1 MQGRPV
7 AAIRIMYIY
16 DFNYYAASD
25 DFESD
30 FAQFGDN
37 VQVFDGRFACSD
49 LETRF
54 YCGIPVEQL
63 VFRSLGPW
71 DVTPIDGLGAWT
83 LNVHHGY
90 DPSEQVVH
98 KGDGS
103 TIRADTLGPLYTSI
117 AGGNTLFPAAE
128 GGPALGTSVDYLGDI
143 AVGPDGSVYYHQ
155 GGAYN
160 HIRKIDP
167 NGIVT
172 TYAGNGLKDAP
183 TGDGGPAL
191 QATLG
196 QAVNAIAAGPD
207 GSLYLAVHV
216 YDGMKGLYQGYIR
229 KIAPDGIIT
238 TIAGNG
244 GMIFNHPGDGGPA
257 IDAEISQPIDVVVGP
272 DGSLYISERGS
283 GLNYNKARV
292 RRIDLNGIINTIAG
306 GGSDANRDEDLGN
319 GEPATQH
326 DIQLPYHLAFG
337 PDGSLYIPDPTERVV
352 KRVTPDGII
361 HRFAGSRTALYG
373 GDGGPALEARL
384 ENPVNVAVSPDG
396 VVYIR
401 TQRSADRI
409 RKVTPDGMIKLYAGK
424 ERVRRFALSGWHCRA
439 AGLHLF
445 QQHGARVYPDGSL
458 LVGDGRH
465 RIRRI
470 ALPLTGFSGNSL
482 VLPSPDGHEVYEFS
496 GAGRHLRTLD
506 GLTGVTRY
514 QFAYDAAGRFS
525 DVTDANGNTTHI
537 ERTADGTPTAIVAP
551 NGQRTTVTLG
561 NDGYLSAIAN
571 PAGETT
577 SLTYGPGGLLA
588 TLTDPRGGVHTFI
601 YDGPGRLISDQG
613 PSGEIK
619 TLTRSV
625 VEGLATVTVTTGLNR
640 STIYA
645 TEVLSTGD
653 RLRTVITP
661 DGSKTTLRIGL
672 DGTRV
677 LGEPSG
683 ARTTI
688 TLGPDP
694 RWGMRTPIAASEI
707 ITMPGGLRRTTTRSR
722 MSS

>member
-1 MQGRPV
+1 MTTLSRG
-7 AAIRIMYIY
+7 
-16 DFNYYAASD
+16 
-25 DFESD
+25 

-54 YCGIPVEQL
+54 YCGIPIEQTI
-63 VFRSLGPW
+63 FRALGPW
-71 DVTPIDGLGAWT
+71 DVTPIDGLGGWT

-103 TIRADTLGPLYTSI
+103 SIRADTLGPLYTSI

-216 YDGMKGLYQGYIR
+216 YDGMKGMYQGYIR

-352 KRVTPDGII
+352 KRVTPDGMI

-373 GDGGPALEARL
+373 GEGGPALEARL
-384 ENPVNVAVSPDG
+384 DSAVNVAVSPDG

-401 TQRSADRI
+401 TQRGEDRI
-409 RKVTPDGMIKLYAGK
+409 RKVTLDGTIMSYAGQDATCGGSLSPDGI
-424 ERVRRFALSGWHCRA
+424 A
-439 AGLHLF
+439 AQQACIFGNSLGLELH
-445 QQHGARVYPDGSL
+445 PDGSL

-470 ALPLTGFSGNSL
+470 ALPQTGFSANSM
-482 VLPSPDGHEVYEFS
+482 VIPSPDGHEVYEFS
-496 GAGRHLRTLD
+496 SGGRHLRTLD
-506 GLTGVTRY
+506 GLTGAIRY
-514 QFAYDAAGRFS
+514 QFAYDAAGRLS
-525 DVTDANGNTTHI
+525 DVTDANGRVTHF
-537 ERTADGTPTAIVAP
+537 ERAGGGTPTALVAP
-551 NGQRTTVTLG
+551 NGRRTALTLG
-561 NDGYLSAIAN
+561 DDGYLSAIAN

-577 SLTYGPGGLLA
+577 SLTYGPGGLLSR
-588 TLTDPRGGVHTFI
+588 LTDPRGGVHNFI
-601 YDGPGRLISDQG
+601 YDELGRLIRDEG
-613 PSGEIK
+613 AAGEIK
-619 TLTRSV
+619 TLARST
-625 VEGLATVTVTTGLNR
+625 VEGMTVVTVTTALNR
-640 STIYA
+640 AAIYA
-645 TEVLSTGD
+645 TEVQSTGD
-653 RLRTVITP
+653 RLRTVIAP
-661 DGSKTTLRIGL
+661 DGSRTTLQIRL
-672 DGTRV
+672 DGTQV
-677 LGEPSG
+677 LVEPNG
-683 ARTTI
+683 THTTI

-694 RWGMRTPIAASEI
+694 RWGMSVPIAASEVI
-707 ITMPGGLRRTTTRSR
+707 SMPGGLRRTTTRTRRVVLTDAKNPLSLKSSR
-722 MSS
+722 IT